1 MNTGMQPQ
9 VSQATNLL
17 ANKLFYY
24 QGYISAYL
32 IIGGYDYQGPS
43 LYTLYA
49 DGACSRSPFST
60 LGSGSYAAVSVLENG
75 WKPHMNEEEAK
86 ELVTKAIM
94 AGITNDLGSGSNVN
108 LCVINE
114 KGYNYIENYKISN
127 QRTFRIEKPV
137 SAINVEVIKETVR
150 PLSIPEVHLEIL
162 DGVAQ

>member
-1 MNTGMQPQ
+1 
-9 VSQATNLL
+9 
-17 ANKLFYY
+17 
-24 QGYISAYL
+24 
-32 IIGGYDYQGPS
+32 
-43 LYTLYA
+43 
-49 DGACSRSPFST
+49 
-60 LGSGSYAAVSVLENG
+60 
-75 WKPHMNEEEAK
+75 
-86 ELVTKAIM
+86 M